1 MIGMRAHD
9 LEYDDIQVLSEKL
22 KEYDMKRIQL
32 ALMKSVK
39 DVQQAGGVYDENIA
53 NKIKTALDKNGVKVT
68 VLGCYINPVCPD
80 TELRKKEM
88 EKFRENI
95 KYARAIGAD
104 MIGTE
109 TGSVSPDGLFHLYN
123 HSEENYQD
131 FLSVMKELVAYAHE
145 LGVTV
150 GVEAVT
156 IFTIHSPETMK
167 RFLDD
172 IGFDNVK
179 VIFDPMNYLDISNYK
194 NQREIYEKAFRLYG
208 DRIGVIHCK
217 DFVVEGDALKYVLPT
232 YGGLDY
238 DYLSELANEYCPDA
252 PWLLEEVKEKDVAE
266 ISGKIQKIKRA

>member
-9 LEYDDIQVLSEKL
+9 LEYDDIEVLAENL
-22 KEYDMKRIQL
+22 KKYDMKRIQL

-39 DVQQAGGVYDENIA
+39 DVQQAGGVFDEGIA
-53 NKIKTALDKNGVKVT
+53 EKIKTALDKNDIKVT

-80 TELRKKEM
+80 KEARKREI

-95 KYARAIGAD
+95 KYARVLGAD

-109 TGSVSPDGLFHLYN
+109 TGSVSPDGLFHPYN

-131 FLSVMKELVAYAHE
+131 FLAVMKELVAYARD

-172 IGFDNVK
+172 IGFDNVR
-179 VIFDPMNYLDISNYK
+179 VIFDPMNYLDIGNFGQ
-194 NQREIYEKAFRLYG
+194 QREIYKKAFELYG
-208 DRIGVIHCK
+208 DKISVIHCK
-217 DFVVEGDALKYVLPT
+217 DFVVEGDSLKYVLPT

-238 DYLSELANEYCPDA
+238 EYLSELARKHCPDV
-252 PWLLEEVKEKDVAE
+252 PWLLEEVKEKDVIE
-266 ISGKIQKIKRA
+266 ISQKIEKIKRA

>member
-9 LEYDDIQVLSEKL
+9 LEYDDIEVLAEKL
-22 KEYDMKRIQL
+22 KSYDMEYIQL

-39 DVQQAGGVYDENIA
+39 DVQEAGGIYDEKIA
-53 NKIKTALDKNGVKVT
+53 DKIKSALEKNGVKVS

-80 TELRKKEM
+80 KEQRKKEI
-88 EKFRENI
+88 EKFKENI
-95 KYARAIGAD
+95 RYARAIGAT

-109 TGSVSPDGLFHLYN
+109 TGSVSPDGLFHPYN

-131 FLSVMKELVAYAHE
+131 FFSVMKELVGYAKDM
-145 LGVTV
+145 GVTV

-172 IGFDNVK
+172 IDADNVK

-194 NQREIYEKAFRLYG
+194 QQREIYKKAFELYG
-208 DRIGVIHCK
+208 DRIAVIHCK
-217 DFVVEGDALKYVLPT
+217 DFAVEGNALKYVLPT

-238 DYLSELANEYCPDA
+238 EYLSELAREYGVDV
-252 PWLLEEVKEKDVAE
+252 PWLLEEVKEKDVVE
-266 ISGKIQKIKRA
+266 ISEKIKKYAK